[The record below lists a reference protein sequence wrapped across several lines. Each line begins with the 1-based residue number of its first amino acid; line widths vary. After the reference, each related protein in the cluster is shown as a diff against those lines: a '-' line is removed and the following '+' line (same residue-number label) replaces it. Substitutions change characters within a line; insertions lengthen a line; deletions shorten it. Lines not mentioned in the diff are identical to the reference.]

1 MNSIKKLFYSFL
13 SWENSMPNN
22 NHEEKEYYADLY
34 PSADINISSGLAEKV
49 MQLETRFTSP
59 FGY

>member
-1 MNSIKKLFYSFL
+1 
-13 SWENSMPNN
+13 MPNN